1 MKIQNKIA
9 LALIAGVITAP
20 VIALSDNQI
29 RIVNGDNA
37 QLNAY
42 PFMTSLY
49 NKNADS
55 LSNGHSCGS
64 SFIGGRYVLTASH
77 CVDGANAEDLAVW
90 IGGHDLTKSEQG
102 KSVDVAQIYMHEEYG
117 VGGDTNNDMAIL
129 ELVSEVSNA
138 TPIKLITEEIF
149 NQIKSGDE
157 FTVMGWG
164 ALEEGGQ
171 SPSILQE
178 VKVPYITHEQCNAT
192 DWYNGDITQ
201 QMICAGYEEGNK
213 DSCQGDS
220 GGPLVYKH
228 ENELYQ
234 LGVVSWGDGC
244 ANAKKPGVYAN
255 VIKFLDWVKQKR
267 AGVSY
272 QQSNANGYVEFPYK
286 EIKQIEMKNVGTQTY
301 SVTGIEILDTENAV
315 ASVKSNS
322 CDAKSL
328 VTGESC
334 KIDIEI
340 ASSEVG
346 ASGFALKV
354 ITNHPENNQAL
365 MHFSALG
372 LESSNLS
379 MESLVGSNE
388 HIKWYSGADAVWE
401 AQTNKVTQGDSAVS
415 SGEIE
420 DNQRSVLLAVIDNP
434 KAEKLSYKYLVSS
447 EYYDDLSV
455 SHNNNRKLLVFGT
468 DQTEFESQEISLEQ
482 GKNRIAFIYTKDQ
495 LETEGEDKGYIDE
508 IVLTIKNIAPIA
520 KVAQESIT
528 VKSGGQFTI
537 DAKTSTDEDGD
548 TLSFEWTELG
558 SSITT
563 ITDKTKALTTVKV
576 PKVKKDTNI
585 TLEVIVKDAAG
596 AASKKQ
602 IKVLVK
608 KSKSSGGSSSFIIL
622 VLLTTLLTRKS
633 LKLKNE

>member
-1 MKIQNKIA
+1 MNKQHKITLGL
-9 LALIAGVITAP
+9 LAGLMTQPLLAV
-20 VIALSDNQI
+20 SDKQI
-29 RIVNGDNA
+29 RIVNGDNT

-49 NKNADS
+49 NKNADN
-55 LSNGHSCGS
+55 LSQGHSCGS

-77 CVDGANAEDLAVW
+77 CIEGANAKDLAVW
-90 IGGHDLTKSEQG
+90 IGGHDLTKETQG

-117 VGGDTNNDMAIL
+117 VGGETNNDMAIL

-149 NQIKSGDE
+149 NQIKVGDD

-178 VKVPYITHEQCNAT
+178 VKVPYITHEQCNAA
-192 DWYNGDITQ
+192 DWYNGDITE
-201 QMICAGYEEGNK
+201 QMICAGYEQGNK

-220 GGPLVYKH
+220 GGPLIYKH
-228 ENELYQ
+228 EDEFYQ

-255 VIKFLDWVKQKR
+255 VIKFIDWVKQKR

-272 QQSNANGYVEFPYK
+272 QQSNGSGYVEFPYK
-286 EIKQIEMKNVGTQTY
+286 EIKQVEMKNVGSQTY
-301 SVTGIEILDTENAV
+301 SVTGIEILDGNNTV
-315 ASVKSNS
+315 ASVSSNG
-322 CDAKSL
+322 CDTKLLA
-328 VTGESC
+328 TGDAC

-340 ASSEVG
+340 TNSEVG
-346 ASGFALKV
+346 ESGFSLKV
-354 ITNHPENNQAL
+354 MTNHPDNNQAL
-365 MHFSALG
+365 MYFSALG
-372 LESSNLS
+372 LEASNLA
-379 MESLVGSNE
+379 MDSLVGSNE

-401 AQTNKVTQGDSAVS
+401 AQTDKVTQGDSAVS
-415 SGEIE
+415 SGEVE
-420 DNQRSVLLAVIDNP
+420 DSQRSVLLAVIDNP

-455 SHNNNRKLLVFGT
+455 THNNNRKLLVFGT
-468 DQTEFESQEISLEQ
+468 DQTEFESQELALEP

-508 IVLTIKNIAPIA
+508 IALTIKNTAPIA

-528 VKSGGQFTI
+528 VKSGGQITI
-537 DAKTSTDEDGD
+537 DAKASTDEDGD
-548 TLSFEWTELG
+548 TLTFEWAEMGTDLT
-558 SSITT
+558 SIA
-563 ITDKTKALTTVKV
+563 DKTKGLTTVKV
-576 PKVKKDTNI
+576 PKVKKDTHI
-585 TLEVIVKDAAG
+585 ILEVTVKDTVG
-596 AASKKQ
+596 AVSKKQ

-608 KSKSSGGSSSFIIL
+608 KQKRSGGSSSMIMF
-622 VLLTTLLTRKS
+622 VLLAGFLTRKS
-633 LKLKNE
+633 LKLKN

>member
-220 GGPLVYKH
+220 GGPLIYKH
-228 ENELYQ
+228 EDELYQ

-468 DQTEFESQEISLEQ
+468 DQTEFESQEISLDP

-596 AASKKQ
+596 AVSKKQ

>member
-1 MKIQNKIA
+1 MKKQYKITLGL
-9 LALIAGVITAP
+9 LAGLMTQPILAI
-20 VIALSDNQI
+20 SDKQI
-29 RIVNGDNA
+29 RIVNGDNT

-49 NKNADS
+49 NKNADN
-55 LSNGHSCGS
+55 LPQGHSCGS

-77 CVDGANAEDLAVW
+77 CVEGANAKDLAVW
-90 IGGHDLTKSEQG
+90 IGGHDLTKETQG

-117 VGGDTNNDMAIL
+117 VGGETNNDIAIL

-149 NQIKSGDE
+149 NQVKAGDD

-164 ALEEGGQ
+164 ALEEGGE

-178 VKVPYITHEQCNAT
+178 VKVPYITHEQCNAD
-192 DWYNGDITQ
+192 DWYKGDITE

-220 GGPLVYKH
+220 GGPLIYKH
-228 ENELYQ
+228 EDEFYQ

-255 VIKFLDWVKQKR
+255 VIKFIDWVKQKR

-272 QQSNANGYVEFPYK
+272 QQSNASGYVEFPYK
-286 EIKQIEMKNVGTQTY
+286 EIKQIEMKNVGSKIY
-301 SVTGIEILDTENAV
+301 SVTGIEILETENAV
-315 ASVKSNS
+315 ASVKSNE
-322 CDAKSL
+322 CEAKPL
-328 VTGESC
+328 ATGDTC
-334 KIDIEI
+334 KIDIEV
-340 ASSEVG
+340 ANNEVG
-346 ASGFALKV
+346 GSGLALKV
-354 ITNHPENNQAL
+354 MTNHPENNQAL
-365 MHFSALG
+365 MYFSALG
-372 LESSNLS
+372 LEASNLS
-379 MESLVGSNE
+379 MNSLVGSNE

-401 AQTNKVTQGDSAVS
+401 AQTDKVTQGDSAVS

-468 DQTEFESQEISLEQ
+468 DQTDFDSQELVLEP

-508 IVLTIKNIAPIA
+508 IVLTIKNTAPIA

-528 VKSGGQFTI
+528 IKSGGQITI
-537 DAKTSTDEDGD
+537 DAKASTDEDGD
-548 TLSFEWTELG
+548 TLTFEWIEVGTDLV
-558 SSITT
+558 T
-563 ITDKTKALTTVKV
+563 ISDNTKALTTVKV
-576 PKVKKDTNI
+576 PKVKKDTHI
-585 TLEVIVKDAAG
+585 TLEVTVKDTAG
-596 AASKKQ
+596 AVAKKQ
-602 IKVLVK
+602 IKILVQK
-608 KSKSSGGSSSFIIL
+608 QKSSGGSSAMLML
-622 VLLTTLLTRKS
+622 VLLAGLLTRKS
-633 LKLKNE
+633 LKLKS

>member
-468 DQTEFESQEISLEQ
+468 DQTEFESQEISLEP

>member
-220 GGPLVYKH
+220 GGPLIYKH
-228 ENELYQ
+228 EDELYQ

-340 ASSEVG
+340 ASNEVG

-468 DQTEFESQEISLEQ
+468 DQTEFESQEISLEP